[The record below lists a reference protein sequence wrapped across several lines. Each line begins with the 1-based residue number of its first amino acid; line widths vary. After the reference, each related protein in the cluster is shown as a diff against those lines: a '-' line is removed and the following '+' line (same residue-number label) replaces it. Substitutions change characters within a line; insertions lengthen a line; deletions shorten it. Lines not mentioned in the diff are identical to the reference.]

1 MPREE
6 GQNKNYTMVSSQ
18 EWNNRPGETGT
29 TIPFDAMVSVRLNSN
44 GSYDP
49 ENNQPYGKYDIPQLD
64 YDWYPILQKRLRKDG
79 EPQQE
84 LEPGKEILFG
94 SAAPKSGVGDMVDH
108 APPVVRQHSGI
119 DEIDARGSFNAE
131 DLERDLRQMQRQ
143 ELGKISRN
151 KCIG

>member
-1 MPREE
+1 M
-6 GQNKNYTMVSSQ
+6 G
-18 EWNNRPGETGT
+18 
-29 TIPFDAMVSVRLNSN
+29 
-44 GSYDP
+44 
-49 ENNQPYGKYDIPQLD
+49 PQDQLKGH
-64 YDWYPILQKRLRKDG
+64 L

-94 SAAPKSGVGDMVDH
+94 SAALKSGAGDMVDH

-143 ELGKISRN
+143 ELGKKS
-151 KCIG
+151 